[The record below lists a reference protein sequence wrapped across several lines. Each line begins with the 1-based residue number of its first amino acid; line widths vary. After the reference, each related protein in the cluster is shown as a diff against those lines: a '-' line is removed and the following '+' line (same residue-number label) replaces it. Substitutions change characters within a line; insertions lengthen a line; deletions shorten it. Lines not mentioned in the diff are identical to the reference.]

1 VNGHDERAYGAAVGS
16 EYDVLYPA
24 SAPELQTDAAVALLS
39 ELASDGGRKGRILEF
54 GIGTGRLAV
63 PLSRRG
69 FDVVGID
76 GSAEILQQL
85 RAKQEAE
92 DIDVVLGDF
101 INASVP
107 GLFSLAVLAL
117 NMIFAPA
124 SRAAQIECFRNAA
137 RHLSADG
144 RLVVE
149 AYLLRPE
156 QLSGA
161 WSIWPRLVGSE
172 QVEMQVA
179 RYDLA
184 TNHVERT
191 LIHLRHEGTRLI
203 QVNDC
208 YAWPGELDLM
218 AQLAGFEIEDRY
230 GDWTKK
236 PFSNSCDR
244 HVSIYRLRN
253 AST

>member
-1 VNGHDERAYGAAVGS
+1 MNGHDERAYGAAVGS

-24 SAPELQTDAAVALLS
+24 SAPEFQTEAAVALLS
-39 ELASDGGRKGRILEF
+39 ELASDGGSQGRILEF
-54 GIGTGRLAV
+54 GIGTGRLAI

-69 FDVVGID
+69 FGVVGID

-85 RAKQEAE
+85 QAKRGAE
-92 DIDVVLGDF
+92 DLHVVRGDF
-101 INASVP
+101 INTEVP
-107 GLFSLAVLAL
+107 GLFSLVVLAV
-117 NMIFAPA
+117 NTIFAPS

-137 RHLSADG
+137 RHLSSDG
-144 RLVVE
+144 RFVVE

-172 QVEMQVA
+172 RVEMQVA

-184 TNHVERT
+184 SNHVERT
-191 LIHLRHEGTRLI
+191 LIHLRPEGTRLI

-218 AQLAGFEIEDRY
+218 AQLAGFELEDRY

-236 PFSNSCDR
+236 AFSNSCDR